1 LSLGPGSKDE
11 VELKPKSP
19 SRLLLEK
26 AFPAIARSYVRL
38 TGFRLGRLINDA
50 LIHLAL
56 RGRGYNNC
64 CDPRS
69 TGELH
74 FMRFLADQSP
84 KLCVDV
90 GANVGSYSR
99 YILENSSAHVFAFE
113 PLPQSFEALRLLGSE
128 FPSRVSMFDVGLGDC
143 DTDLELFFGSE
154 NSELASFSPEVNQID
169 YVGASNVN
177 KVWVQMK
184 KLDYFLEDMKQYSSD
199 IDLLKIDTEGFEWE
213 VLLGSA
219 ESIQQ
224 LQPRY
229 VQIEFNLHQLL
240 KGKTIYS
247 FSSLLPG
254 YRIFQMLPYKQGLVE
269 RSKIDALANVF
280 LYSNFVFIRP
290 DINLDRARIIQRP

>member
-1 LSLGPGSKDE
+1 
-11 VELKPKSP
+11 VELNSKSP

-26 AFPAIARSYVRL
+26 AFPTLAKIYIRL
-38 TGFRLGRLINDA
+38 TGFRLGRLFNDA
-50 LIHLAL
+50 LIHLAFT
-56 RGRGYNNC
+56 GRGYNNC
-64 CDPRS
+64 CDPRL
-69 TGELH
+69 TGELN

-99 YILENSSAHVFAFE
+99 LVLENSSAHVFAFE
-113 PLPQSFEALRLLGSE
+113 PLPQSFDALRLLESA
-128 FPSRVSMFDVGLGDC
+128 FPSRVSIFEVGIGDR
-143 DTDLELFFGSE
+143 DTELELFFGSE

-169 YVGASNVN
+169 FVGAANINQVR
-177 KVWVQMK
+177 VQMK
-184 KLDYFLEDMKQYSSD
+184 KLDYFLEDMKKYASEV
-199 IDLLKIDTEGFEWE
+199 DLLKIDTEGFEWE

-219 ESIQQ
+219 ELIQQ
-224 LQPRY
+224 LRPRY
-229 VQIEFNLHQLL
+229 VQIEFNLHQLF

-247 FSSLLPG
+247 FSGLLPG

-290 DINLDRARIIQRP
+290 DINLDSARIIQRP